1 MASRHKKPWPFRIEY
16 PPELPI
22 SARADEIIAAIRDN
36 QVLILAG
43 ETGSGKTTQI
53 PKMCLVAG
61 RGEHGRIACTQP
73 RRVAA
78 TSVARRVAE
87 ELNVPL
93 GREVGCKIRFADQTS
108 GATVI
113 KFMTDGMLL
122 AELQADPTLRDY
134 DTVIVDE
141 AHERSLNIDFI
152 LGHLRRLRTQRP
164 ELKIIITSAT
174 IDTEAF
180 SKAFDGAPIIEVSG
194 RVYPVEVIY
203 APIDEMGRANPPD
216 EPKGAARRDDSPYQ
230 KKNRPDDYT
239 YIDAAVEAVE
249 RVLHESSAGDVLVF
263 MPTERDIRETRD
275 LIDGRRWPR
284 VEVVPLFGRLTNAEQ
299 QRVFTPTQQRKVIV
313 ATNIAETSLT
323 IRDRHGAG
331 APQPL
336 HAAKPHAPAAGRAG
350 LAEQRRPAQGPVR
363 PGERRRVH
371 PAVRRA
377 GLSRPAALRHAGD
390 PAQQPGGR
398 HPAHEGVRPRR
409 H

>member
-1 MASRHKKPWPFRIEY
+1 MSNRPKKSWPFRIEY

-22 SARADEIIAAIRDN
+22 SARADEIIAAIQDH

-61 RGEHGRIACTQP
+61 RGEKGKIACTQP

-108 GATVI
+108 RDTVI

-122 AELQADPTLRDY
+122 AELQADPFLDEY

-152 LGHLRRLRTQRP
+152 LGHLRRLRSRRP
-164 ELKIIITSAT
+164 ELKIVITSAT

-180 SKAFDGAPIIEVSG
+180 SKAFDNAPIIEVSG

-203 APIDEMGRANPPD
+203 APIEELKEEGEAPLP
-216 EPKGAARRDDSPYQ
+216 AAAGPAYQ
-230 KKNRPDDYT
+230 KKNRPDDFT

-249 RVLHESSAGDVLVF
+249 RVLLESSQGDILVF
-263 MPTERDIRETRD
+263 LPTERDIREVRD
-275 LIDGRRWPR
+275 QLEGRKLGRID
-284 VEVVPLFGRLTNAEQ
+284 VVPLFGRLTNAEQ
-299 QRVFTPTQQRKVIV
+299 QRVFAPTPGRKIIV
-313 ATNIAETSLT
+313 ATNIAETSL
-323 IRDRHGAG
+323 R
-331 APQPL
+331 
-336 HAAKPHAPAAGRAG
+336 
-350 LAEQRRPAQGPVR
+350 
-363 PGERRRVH
+363 
-371 PAVRRA
+371 
-377 GLSRPAALRHAGD
+377 
-390 PAQQPGGR
+390 
-398 HPAHEGVRPRR
+398 
-409 H
+409 